1 MSMNPMDFVSD
12 FMTSDFVSERMGC
25 MAFVYVSSRLSVLE
39 VCVND
44 LYARAGTLACEQMG
58 RPVTKASPSQRR
70 RSRARQVKHRL
81 WLCSTSS
88 SCQVGDFTGLC
99 RADVV
104 ALRYSRNR
112 GPAGTAPWTG
122 VRASST
128 PGVGPSSPMYVSPAA
143 TAGVTTISH
152 HFQNVLESDIAVVE
166 DARVASVDPVPDA
179 VPDVSVSDASAS
191 VQLAATGVTTTSHHF
206 PKMSASGVAVEVE
219 DARVT
224 FVEPVPDGVPDAL
237 VSDASA
243 SVNLATMGATM
254 HSPSSP
260 NVYEN
265 GAAVEAEGARV
276 SGADPTPDAVPA
288 VPASDASCSVH
299 PPALAIGPRAVRIKR
314 SCFRREVPVAET
326 PPVLASTAD
335 HVVHS
340 LLPRPYVDSGVLRT
354 YLGMFP
360 KEGDDESSDE
370 ESVNAQRIWV
380 VDFLG
385 AWHQCPHEERDAFVQ
400 AWAEP
405 LVYGHFPDMCHC
417 LRCIS
422 TEERIDIAHRRK
434 ASVLVQA
441 LLDIVGPVWH
451 SAL

>member
-1 MSMNPMDFVSD
+1 MAFVSG
-12 FMTSDFVSERMGC
+12 FMTSDFVSERMDC
-25 MAFVYVSSRLSVLE
+25 MASDFVSSRLSVLE

-44 LYARAGTLACEQMG
+44 LYARVGTLTCEQMG

-88 SCQVGDFTGLC
+88 SCQVGDFTGFC

-104 ALRYSRNR
+104 APRCCRNR
-112 GPAGTAPWTG
+112 GPAGAAPWTG

-128 PGVGPSSPMYVSPAA
+128 PGVGPSFPMYVSPAT
-143 TAGVTTISH
+143 TAGFATISH
-152 HFQNVLESDIAVVE
+152 HFPNVLESDIAVVE
-166 DARVASVDPVPDA
+166 DARVASVDPVLDA

-206 PKMSASGVAVEVE
+206 PNVSESGVAVEVE

-224 FVEPVPDGVPDAL
+224 SVEPVPDGVPDAL

-254 HSPSSP
+254 PSPSSP

-276 SGADPTPDAVPA
+276 SGADPAPDAVPA

-299 PPALAIGPRAVRIKR
+299 PPALAIDPRAMRIKR
-314 SCFRREVPVAET
+314 YCFRREVPAAGT

-340 LLPRPYVDSGVLRT
+340 LLPRP
-354 YLGMFP
+354 
-360 KEGDDESSDE
+360 
-370 ESVNAQRIWV
+370 
-380 VDFLG
+380 
-385 AWHQCPHEERDAFVQ
+385 
-400 AWAEP
+400 
-405 LVYGHFPDMCHC
+405 
-417 LRCIS
+417 
-422 TEERIDIAHRRK
+422 
-434 ASVLVQA
+434 
-441 LLDIVGPVWH
+441 
-451 SAL
+451 